1 MKRMLQITDYKGYEI
16 HREGYDQYTVYDAD
30 SHIVGTGTYTSFK
43 DAKDAIDDLLTTM
56 MNDEH
61 SDNNPPA
68 KDLSSPQ
75 VRSKQ
80 VTRGD
85 IYQYSGNASYYNSNL
100 GYFNNITVQARTRSA
115 AITKI
120 KNRIAS
126 RCNISFGMSNRIMIE
141 ENKVKMI

>member
-16 HREGYDQYTVYDAD
+16 HREGYDQYTVYDEEGARVD
-30 SHIVGTGTYTSFK
+30 SGTYTSFK
-43 DAKDAIDDLLTTM
+43 DAKDAIDDRSTAM
-56 MNDEH
+56 MKDEH
-61 SDNNPPA
+61 SDSNPPA
-68 KDLSSPQ
+68 EDLSSPQ

-100 GYFNNITVQARTRSA
+100 GYFNNIKVQARTRSA

-141 ENKVKMI
+141 ESKVKMI